1 MAHDD
6 QCTAINDVL
15 QLLADQGFDG
25 MAQAIEI
32 LLNEAM
38 KLERAETL
46 GASPYQRARID
57 EAMRTVLSRRR

>member
-46 GASPYQRARID
+46 GASPYQRS
-57 EAMRTVLSRRR
+57 ENRRGYAN